1 MKKNLMIKVASL
13 MLVLTL
19 ASTCMIGTTFA
30 KYVTADQASD
40 TARVAKWG
48 ITVATSGTLFGTDY
62 EEYSAADTADRITA
76 TSTSVSAFNGTDSIV
91 APGTKNTVGF
101 QVAVK
106 GDPEVKYNTT
116 AAKVGTI
123 SDIVLKGGTN
133 VAYGVMVKVPNNA
146 AINVDT
152 DFTANKI
159 YKSSDETTFTKV
171 TAYAALGTGE
181 NFYRL
186 IDTANV
192 AADYYP
198 ITWTVTKTGALA
210 DIATTKNL
218 DTILTTM
225 VNNISGLDGNAN
237 DDLNSSYTLTWAWDI
252 GGAAGTITDVDKMD
266 TILGHLAADIADD
279 GMAIVKTSD
288 DFATV
293 SIIESTDYNLT
304 INFGLNVMVEQVD

>member
-30 KYVTADQASD
+30 KYVTGDQASD

-48 ITVATSGTLFGTDY
+48 ITVSTSGTLFGTDY

-76 TSTSVSAFNGTDSIV
+76 VTSTSVSASNANSIV

-106 GDPEVKYNTT
+106 GDPEVKYDTT

-123 SDIVLKGGTN
+123 SDIVLKEGN
-133 VAYGVMVKVPNNA
+133 YGLMVKVPENA

-171 TAYAALGTGE
+171 SSYVTLGTGE

-198 ITWTVTKTGALA
+198 ITWTVTKTGTALA

-218 DTILTTM
+218 DTILGEM
-225 VNNISGLDGNAN
+225 VTNISGLDGNAN
-237 DDLNSSYTLTWAWDI
+237 AEVNSSYTLTWEWAFEVNE
-252 GGAAGTITDVDKMD
+252 ATNKMD
-266 TILGHLAADIADD
+266 TILGHLAADVADD
-279 GMAIVKTSD
+279 GMAIVKTND

-293 SIIESTDYNLT
+293 TIIDSADYNLT
-304 INFGLNVMVEQVD
+304 INFGLSVSVQQVD

>member
-30 KYVTADQASD
+30 KYVTGDQATD

-48 ITVATSGTLFGTDY
+48 ITVSTSGTLFGTDY

-123 SDIVLKGGTN
+123 SDIVLKKGN
-133 VAYGVMVKVPNNA
+133 YGVMVKVPDNA

-159 YKSSDETTFTKV
+159 YKSSDEIAFTKV
-171 TAYAALGTGE
+171 TAYAALGAGE

-186 IDTANV
+186 IDTTNV

-198 ITWTVTKTGALA
+198 IAWTVTKTGALA
-210 DIATTKNL
+210 DISATDKNL
-218 DTILTTM
+218 DTILGEM
-225 VNNISGLDGNAN
+225 VTNISGLDGNAN
-237 DDLNSSYTLTWAWDI
+237 AEVNSSYTLTWEWAFEVNE
-252 GGAAGTITDVDKMD
+252 ATNKMD
-266 TILGHLAADIADD
+266 TILGHLAADVAND
-279 GMAIVKTSD
+279 GMAIVKTND

-293 SIIESTDYNLT
+293 TIIDSADYNLT
-304 INFGLNVMVEQVD
+304 INFGLSVSVQQVD